1 MKDNVDI
8 NATPSDASQSHSP
21 DAALKETASGRRIA
35 IARSAS
41 FLARALG
48 RLFNG
53 VVAFHEAV
61 AIGVLRRSD
70 ILEAVSQSY
79 RAAPSFYD
87 PERYPLRIEEEI
99 LPLLKATA
107 PGRRLLDL
115 YAGQG
120 REAEIFARAGYNVLG
135 VEGIAEVAARAE
147 ARAKREGFS
156 AQFIAADIETWE
168 PPSKDWHVVY
178 TSLWMYSCLPDRG
191 ARIAWLKR
199 LAGFASPD
207 GVLVVSTMPR
217 SGRNAVQWRHR
228 IAQFVAR
235 VTFNPRRPESGD
247 RFDRGLFWHDFSHEE
262 ALDELHAAALT
273 IVAKHDHRSDYAP
286 PCMFYL
292 LRVQAEA
299 T

>member
-1 MKDNVDI
+1 M
-8 NATPSDASQSHSP
+8 TPP
-21 DAALKETASGRRIA
+21 DARQSQTPVAAPKEAASGGRIV

-61 AIGVLRRSD
+61 AIGVLRRPD

-87 PERYPLRIEEEI
+87 PERYRLRIEEEI
-99 LPLLKATA
+99 LPLLERAA
-107 PGRRLLDL
+107 PGRRLLNL

-120 REAEIFARAGYNVLG
+120 RDAEIFARAGYDVLG
-135 VEGIAEVAARAE
+135 VEGIAEVAALAE
-147 ARAKREGFS
+147 ARAKREDFS

-168 PPSKDWHVVY
+168 PPSRDWDVVY
-178 TSLWMYSCLPDRG
+178 TSLWMYSCLPDRD
-191 ARIAWLKR
+191 ARLAWLKR
-199 LAGFASPD
+199 LAGFASEE
-207 GVLVVSTMPR
+207 GMLVVSTMPQP
-217 SGRNAVQWRHR
+217 GGHAAQWRHR

-235 VTFNPRRPESGD
+235 VTLNPRRSELGD

-262 ALDELHAAALT
+262 TLDELRAAALT
-273 IVAKHDHRSDYAP
+273 VVAMHDHRSDHAP
-286 PCMFYL
+286 PCTFYL
-292 LRVQAEA
+292 LRAQAGA

>member
-8 NATPSDASQSHSP
+8 NETSPDASQSQTP
-21 DAALKETASGRRIA
+21 DVAPKETASGGRIA
-35 IARSAS
+35 VARSAS

-48 RLFNG
+48 RIFNG
-53 VVAFHEAV
+53 VVALHEAI

-87 PERYPLRIEEEI
+87 PERYSLRIEEEI
-99 LPLLKATA
+99 LPLLEAAA

-120 REAEIFARAGYNVLG
+120 REAEIFARAGYDVLG
-135 VEGIAEVAARAE
+135 VEGIADVAARAE
-147 ARAKREGFS
+147 ARARREDFS

-168 PPSKDWHVVY
+168 PPSRDWDVVY
-178 TSLWMYSCLPDRG
+178 TSLWMYSCLPDRD
-191 ARIAWLKR
+191 ARLAWLKK
-199 LAGFASPD
+199 LAGFASEA

-217 SGRNAVQWRHR
+217 SGGHAAQWRHR
-228 IAQFVAR
+228 IAQFIAR
-235 VTFNPRRPESGD
+235 VTLNPRHSELGD
-247 RFDRGLFWHDFSHEE
+247 RFDRGLFWRDFSHEE

-273 IVAKHDHRSDYAP
+273 VVATHDHRGDHTP
-286 PCMFYL
+286 PCTFYL
-292 LRVQAEA
+292 LRVQAGA

>member
-8 NATPSDASQSHSP
+8 NATPPDASQSQIP
-21 DAALKETASGRRIA
+21 DAAPKEAASGGRIA

-53 VVAFHEAV
+53 MVAFHEAV
-61 AIGVLRRSD
+61 AIGVLRRPD

-87 PERYPLRIEEEI
+87 PDRYSLRIEEEI
-99 LPLLKATA
+99 LPLLEAA
-107 PGRRLLDL
+107 ARGRRLLDL

-120 REAEIFARAGYNVLG
+120 REAEIFARAGYDVLG

-147 ARAKREGFS
+147 ARAKREGFP
-156 AQFIAADIETWE
+156 AEFIAADIETWE
-168 PPSKDWHVVY
+168 PSSKDWDVVY
-178 TSLWMYSCLPDRG
+178 TSLWMYSCLPDRD
-191 ARIAWLKR
+191 ARIVWLKR
-199 LAGFASPD
+199 LAGFVSEE

-217 SGRNAVQWRHR
+217 SGGDAAQWRHR

-235 VTFNPRRPESGD
+235 VTFNPRCPELGD

-273 IVAKHDHRSDYAP
+273 VVTMHDHRSDHAP
-286 PCMFYL
+286 PCTFYL
-292 LRVQAEA
+292 LRAQTGLV
-299 T
+299 